1 VLEAGASSLTLF
13 GLLLGT
19 FRRRRWYLLPFVVAG
34 FLLQHVVHGW
44 CPPDPVIR
52 RLGIRTQTEI
62 DRERCVECYNCHR
75 LPICPNQAFEPE
87 ELAWPRALRRA
98 LSDPITVDTR
108 TGVSGRGTAEM
119 KTNDVTG
126 RIRYGH
132 VGIGVE
138 LGRPGIGTRM
148 RDVEKVCQ
156 ALAPYVALFEP
167 RNPVTYVMTDTTTGA
182 LSAEVLDEL
191 VLSAIVEADL
201 EIGKLEPALDALNR
215 SMLERLQLS
224 GRAFVSST
232 TLHGRFVLRACVVN
246 PLSSERDIDAFVDDV
261 TASAATV

>member
-1 VLEAGASSLTLF
+1 MENGQA
-13 GLLLGT
+13 
-19 FRRRRWYLLPFVVAG
+19 
-34 FLLQHVVHGW
+34 
-44 CPPDPVIR
+44 
-52 RLGIRTQTEI
+52 EI

-156 ALAPYVALFEP
+156 ALAPYVAFFEP

-201 EIGKLEPALDALNR
+201 EIGKLEPALDALKQVAR
-215 SMLERLQLS
+215 EVDTVFSVGLSSRVYPDGSRVFDRQLAALKIPINPC
-224 GRAFVSST
+224 GKTNVGLARPAFVEA
-232 TLHGRFVLRACVVN
+232 L
-246 PLSSERDIDAFVDDV
+246 P
-261 TASAATV
+261 